1 MGNVSTLKALRTAA
15 IIVALPYSTDALA
28 FDLSGA
34 WASQRELC
42 DRVFTRKGGVLRF
55 AELSDLYGSGF
66 IVNGNAIKAK
76 AATCTIKS
84 RQQEGDATV
93 LTADCATSIMT
104 STLQFRYKAID
115 DNTLTRDFPEVGEMT
130 LKYSRC
136 PM

>member
-1 MGNVSTLKALRTAA
+1 MENVSTLKALRTAA
-15 IIVALPYSTDALA
+15 TVVALLYSTNALA

-42 DRVFTRKGGVLRF
+42 ERVFTRKGGVLKF
-55 AELSDLYGSGF
+55 AEMSDLYGSGF

-84 RQQEGDATV
+84 REQDGDATV
-93 LTADCATSIMT
+93 LSANCATSIMT
-104 STLQFRYKAID
+104 STLQFRYKVID
-115 DNTLTRDFPEVGEMT
+115 DNTLTRDFPEVKEMT

-136 PM
+136 PI